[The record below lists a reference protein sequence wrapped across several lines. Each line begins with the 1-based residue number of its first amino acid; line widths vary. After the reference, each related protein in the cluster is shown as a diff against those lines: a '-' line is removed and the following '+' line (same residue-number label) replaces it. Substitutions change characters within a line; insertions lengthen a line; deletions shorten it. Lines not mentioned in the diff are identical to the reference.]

1 MMQFIPSVNP
11 SQEFLE
17 IANDFT
23 DPKELIREA
32 ISNAFDASSNVIKIS
47 VYVDKSTGTDELVIK
62 IEDDGHGMTNDG
74 LESFFGL
81 GRSTRREIDKRGNKI
96 ALAIGEKG
104 HGTKIYFNSRRIE
117 LNSKHAGK
125 KISAYMDE
133 PRKTLRRGIM
143 PEVFFNIEDSEGAN
157 GTSITVFGY
166 NENNQA
172 AFDHDSL
179 KDYIFWFTKFG
190 SFEKEIGI
198 GKFDN
203 IVLHLNGLGRATTEP
218 ERISFGHKF
227 APVNTNI
234 TTLKRE
240 DKISPLDYYVC
251 KWVFSSEKVIG
262 MPNVL
267 IDMVFYLEGDQA
279 KRQYNPMIH
288 HKYAAWRPGE
298 YNVEQR
304 YGLWLAKD
312 FIPISRKNE
321 WVAEKSEWTK
331 FHAFV
336 NCQDFRL
343 TANRASLDNTPQFL
357 LDAIKNTVD
366 DIFKNRIAITDDFQ
380 KYREEL
386 QRQQLY
392 KDATAEEQDFFRRKK
407 AALSQRVF
415 KFKDVLLIEPR
426 QEGGVYS
433 LVMQLL
439 ILEPKL
445 FEFEVVDYDTS
456 FGYDLLVTKDTAL
469 DLHRASL
476 RFVELKYELKREF
489 SHSFDKLSSVICWE
503 TRLAND
509 DEVIDLRGSKR
520 KLRIT
525 PPSKSDSSSSYTKFM
540 LISDTAD
547 HNIEV
552 IVLKEFLKEKFG
564 IDFKA
569 RTKD

>member
-1 MMQFIPSVNP
+1 MQFTPSVNQ

-32 ISNAFDASSNVIKIS
+32 ISNAFDASSNVIKIFI
-47 VYVDKSTGTDELVIK
+47 YIDKSTGTDELVLK
-62 IEDDGHGMTNDG
+62 IEDDGHGMTING

-81 GRSTRREIDKRGNKI
+81 GRSTRRERDERGNKI
-96 ALAIGEKG
+96 ASAIGEKG
-104 HGTKIYFNSRRIE
+104 HGTKIYLNSRRVE
-117 LNSKHAGK
+117 LISKHGGK

-133 PRKTLRRGIM
+133 PRKTLRRGEM
-143 PEVFFNIEDSEGAN
+143 PEVFYKIEDSEEAN
-157 GTSITVFGY
+157 GTSITVLGY
-166 NENNQA
+166 NDNNQA

-179 KDYIFWFTKFG
+179 KDYILWFTKFG

-198 GKFDN
+198 EKFDN

-227 APVNTNI
+227 APVNTNL
-234 TTLKRE
+234 TTLKKE
-240 DKISPLDYYVC
+240 EKISPLDFFVC
-251 KWVFSSEKVIG
+251 KWVFKNEKVIG
-262 MPNVL
+262 MPNVM
-267 IDMVFYLEGDQA
+267 IDMVFYLEGDKA

-288 HKYAAWRPGE
+288 QKYTAWRSGE

-331 FHAFV
+331 YHAFV

-343 TANRASLDNTPQFL
+343 TANRASLDNTPESL
-357 LDAIKNTVD
+357 LEAIKNTVK
-366 DIFKNRIAITDDFQ
+366 DIFDNKIAITHDFQ

-392 KDATAEEQDFFRRKK
+392 KDAEAEEQDFIRRKK
-407 AALSQRVF
+407 AALSQKVF
-415 KFKDVLLIEPR
+415 KFKDILLIEPR

-439 ILEPKL
+439 ILEPKI

-469 DLHRASL
+469 DLHRAAL
-476 RFVELKYELKREF
+476 RFVELKNIMQREF
-489 SHSFDKLSSVICWE
+489 SHSFDKLSSVICWD

-509 DEVIDLRGSKR
+509 DEVTDLRGNKR

-525 PPSKSDSSSSYTKFM
+525 PPLKSENSSCHTKFM

-564 IDFKA
+564 IDFKT
-569 RTKD
+569 RTAD